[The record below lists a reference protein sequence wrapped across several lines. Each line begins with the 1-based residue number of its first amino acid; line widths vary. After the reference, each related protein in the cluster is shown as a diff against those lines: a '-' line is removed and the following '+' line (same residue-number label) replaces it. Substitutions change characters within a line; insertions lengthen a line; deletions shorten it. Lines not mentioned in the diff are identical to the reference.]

1 MPESLKAVGG
11 WSIAA
16 VERDTGL
23 SKDTLRVWER
33 RYGFPRPRRDA
44 LGERVYSQADVGKLR
59 LVKRLLDQGH
69 RPGRI
74 VTLSV
79 EELRQLAL
87 DAGREGTAALPEPG
101 FEDVLRLLRAH
112 RIETLR
118 AELTQTMARLG
129 LARFVAEVVAPLT
142 ARVGEAWAR
151 GECEVFEEH
160 LYTECVQSVLR
171 AAIAAVAVRGMP
183 PRVLLTTVPQETHG
197 LGLLMAEA
205 MLTVEGCECIP
216 LGVGTPLPD
225 IVAAA
230 RAQAAD
236 VVGLSFSACL
246 PAPAVVASLTELRAR
261 LPRAVALWVGGSNAA
276 LRRRTLPAVQVFQS
290 LAAIAPAVV
299 AWRAGQRP

>member
-1 MPESLKAVGG
+1 MIGG

-33 RYGFPRPRRDA
+33 RYGFPRPHRDA
-44 LGERVYSQADVGKLR
+44 LGERVYSLAEVGKLR
-59 LVKRLLDQGH
+59 LIKRLLDQGY
-69 RPGRI
+69 RPARI
-74 VTLSV
+74 VALSV
-79 EELRQLAL
+79 DELRRLAQAGGRDGAAASSEVGL
-87 DAGREGTAALPEPG
+87 DEALHLLRSHRIEG
-101 FEDVLRLLRAH
+101 LRAH
-112 RIETLR
+112 
-118 AELTQTMARLG
+118 LTQALARLG
-129 LARFVAEVVAPLT
+129 LARFVQEVVAPLT
-142 ARVGEAWAR
+142 ARVGDAWAR

-205 MLTVEGCECIP
+205 MFVVEGCECIP

-225 IVAAA
+225 IVAAV
-230 RAQAAD
+230 RAQAID

-246 PAPAVVASLTELRAR
+246 PARAVVDSLTELRAR
-261 LPRAVALWVGGSNAA
+261 LPRAVALWVGGSHAA

-290 LAAIAPAVV
+290 LAAIAPAVA
-299 AWRAGQRP
+299 AWRAGQRSYGTGDR